1 MKCLLTIT
9 TLFICLQLSAQDKII
24 KKDKSVIDCKIVEI
38 GLNEVK
44 YLDPDLTDGPIIS
57 IGVEALTKIVLS
69 NGREIEFKDP
79 LNDPNS
85 YAEDKKNAIKLHF
98 LSPLFENLAFTYE
111 HSLKPGRS
119 YESEIGIIG
128 LGFNTES
135 DNTSS
140 GVFISGGFKFMRTPD
155 FYTQQFKYSHILK
168 ESYVK
173 PQLLL
178 SIYNN
183 QYTPS
188 YYTTTPN
195 SLFSYKQDR
204 NIVAGAFIINLGK
217 QIVYDNFFLIDYSF
231 GLGYGFSNQSQ
242 SNQENDN
249 FRANHFGFLLAKN
262 EFPIA
267 VSFKVKIGF
276 LL

>member
-1 MKCLLTIT
+1 
-9 TLFICLQLSAQDKII
+9 
-24 KKDKSVIDCKIVEI
+24 
-38 GLNEVK
+38 
-44 YLDPDLTDGPIIS
+44 
-57 IGVEALTKIVLS
+57 
-69 NGREIEFKDP
+69 
-79 LNDPNS
+79 
-85 YAEDKKNAIKLHF
+85 
-98 LSPLFENLAFTYE
+98 
-111 HSLKPGRS
+111 LKG
-119 YESEIGIIG
+119 
-128 LGFNTES
+128 
-135 DNTSS
+135 
-140 GVFISGGFKFMRTPD
+140 
-155 FYTQQFKYSHILK
+155 
-168 ESYVK
+168 SYVK